1 MAIPISTHDYDIDP
15 AYFALRPK
23 KGGGSGDDLEQR
35 VEHLEEC
42 CAEIQPEIT
51 EMNTKVEYMYS
62 VVNTL
67 DNMVRITE
75 PEIDTITR

>member
-1 MAIPISTHDYDIDP
+1 MAIPKSIHDYDIDP

-23 KGGGSGDDLEQR
+23 KGGGGGDIEQR

-62 VVNTL
+62 VVSTL
-67 DNMVRITE
+67 DNMKPISN
-75 PEIDTITR
+75 PEIDNLF

>member
-1 MAIPISTHDYDIDP
+1 MIPRVIHEFSIDP
-15 AYFALRPK
+15 AYFALRPPESS
-23 KGGGSGDDLEQR
+23 GGGGDLEER

>member
-1 MAIPISTHDYDIDP
+1 MAIPKSIHDYDIDP

-23 KGGGSGDDLEQR
+23 KGGSGGDLEER

-42 CAEIQPEIT
+42 CAEVQPQLV
-51 EMNTKVEYMYS
+51 EMNTKVNYMYN
-62 VVNTL
+62 VVETL
-67 DNMVRITE
+67 DNMIPISN

>member
-1 MAIPISTHDYDIDP
+1 MIPKVIHEFSIDP
-15 AYFALRPK
+15 AYFALRPPK
-23 KGGGSGDDLEQR
+23 SSGGGDLEER